1 MYRGKFGWERM
12 RDTKRKKYGVYWGE
26 RRGKG
31 NKEQKKKE
39 IKHWRKKLSLLM
51 GWYNRGEKSRK
62 INTLR
67 NTRMWSYIAW
77 QSNEMKR

>member
-12 RDTKRKKYGVYWGE
+12 RDTKGKKYGVYWGK

-39 IKHWRKKLSLLM
+39 IKH
-51 GWYNRGEKSRK
+51 
-62 INTLR
+62 
-67 NTRMWSYIAW
+67 
-77 QSNEMKR
+77 